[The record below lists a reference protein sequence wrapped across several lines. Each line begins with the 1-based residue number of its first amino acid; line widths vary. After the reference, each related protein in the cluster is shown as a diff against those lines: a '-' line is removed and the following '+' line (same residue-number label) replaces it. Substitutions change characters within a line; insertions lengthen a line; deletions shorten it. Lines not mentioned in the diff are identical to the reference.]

1 MNHVVRS
8 HAPVCGQ
15 LADPGYGL
23 TPWPTAWRA
32 RPSTPAAQSNRKE
45 TPVNKAQL
53 IQAVAKTTGNRAQA
67 ADAVE
72 AALDA
77 IVRAVTAGEVVSV
90 TGFGSLTPEVRP
102 ARTARN
108 PQTGEPVQVA
118 ERRVVKFRPGAR
130 FQDLVAGRRAMPE
143 SGNCIQK
150 DPKSP
155 KVARP

>member
-1 MNHVVRS
+1 MNHVVCSR
-8 HAPVCGQ
+8 APVCGQ
-15 LADPGYGL
+15 IADPGYGL
-23 TPWPTAWRA
+23 NPWPAAWRA

-108 PQTGEPVQVA
+108 PQTGEPVEVA

-130 FQDLVAGRRAMPE
+130 FKDLVAGRRAMPE